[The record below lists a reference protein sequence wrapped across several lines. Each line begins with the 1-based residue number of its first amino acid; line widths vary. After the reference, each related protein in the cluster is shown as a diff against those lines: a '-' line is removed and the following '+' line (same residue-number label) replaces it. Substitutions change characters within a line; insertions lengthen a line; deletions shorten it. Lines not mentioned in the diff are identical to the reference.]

1 MQFACRMEVCIHS
14 NLQTVQGEVT
24 VEVDDEDKI
33 DYLISAFC
41 TQKNIR
47 RKKQYVLRNVND
59 DILPSVRKLS
69 SCGVKN
75 GDVLYLGLK
84 SMCVPVVM

>member
-1 MQFACRMEVCIHS
+1 MCIHS

-24 VEVDDEDKI
+24 VEVDDEDRI

-41 TQKNIR
+41 TQKNIT
-47 RKKQYVLRNVND
+47 RKKQYVLRNDND
-59 DILPSVRKLS
+59 NILPNVRKLS
-69 SCGVKN
+69 SCRVKN

-84 SMCVPVVM
+84 SMCIPVVI